1 MNDEWRKFIQEEME
15 REAELIMQEV
25 NSDPAMKDV
34 KAPEGMYES
43 LMEQIRE
50 YEEEQKLAHLT
61 EEERELLRLG
71 KIYRKRRKLSRWA
84 VLIAAAVALFAIGT
98 VSMGEKESILKI
110 LSRYLLDGEQ
120 VVSDSGSVEP
130 IHYEEEQQVF
140 EKIENTYNFNPVKLE
155 YLPQDI
161 YFQEAVFC
169 DDLQKIN
176 LYYGDEDEANI
187 VYIIKPHY
195 REASYAT
202 LIEDQLVQDY
212 DKTVYNTSIS
222 VKEYLVEE
230 SQEKRWVAAWEYNG
244 VQYSLNITNIEQ
256 TEIDKII
263 ENLKLYEK

>member
-155 YLPQDI
+155 YLPQD
-161 YFQEAVFC
+161 
-169 DDLQKIN
+169 
-176 LYYGDEDEANI
+176 
-187 VYIIKPHY
+187 
-195 REASYAT
+195 
-202 LIEDQLVQDY
+202 
-212 DKTVYNTSIS
+212 
-222 VKEYLVEE
+222 
-230 SQEKRWVAAWEYNG
+230 
-244 VQYSLNITNIEQ
+244 
-256 TEIDKII
+256 
-263 ENLKLYEK
+263 

>member
-1 MNDEWRKFIQEEME
+1 MNDEWKKFIQEEME

-98 VSMGEKESILKI
+98 VSMGENESILKI

-120 VVSDSGSVEP
+120 VVSDAGSTEP
-130 IHYEEEQQVF
+130 VQYINEEEVYV
-140 EKIENTYNFNPVKLE
+140 KIDEEYGFVPVKLE
-155 YLPQDI
+155 YLPEKVV
-161 YFQEAVFC
+161 FQEAVFGA
-169 DDLQKIN
+169 DMQEVY
-176 LYYGDEDEANI
+176 LYYGFKDEANLI
-187 VYIIKPHY
+187 YCIKPNY
-195 REASYAT
+195 RESSYST
-202 LIEDQLVQDY
+202 VIEDEKKQEFTMENND
-212 DKTVYNTSIS
+212 TVIT
-222 VKEYLVEE
+222 VKEYFIAE
-230 SQEKRWVAAWEYNG
+230 SSSNRWLISWVYQD
-244 VQYSLNITNIEQ
+244 VQYTLNITNEEQ
-256 TEIDKII
+256 GEVEQIVNSLRLF
-263 ENLKLYEK
+263 E